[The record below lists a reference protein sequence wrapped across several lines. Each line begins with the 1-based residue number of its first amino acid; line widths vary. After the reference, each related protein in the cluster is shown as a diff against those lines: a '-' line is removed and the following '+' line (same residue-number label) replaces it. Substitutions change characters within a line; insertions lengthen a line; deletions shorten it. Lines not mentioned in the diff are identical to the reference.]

1 MTPSKRNE
9 GIQHRERQTGWK
21 PGQLALNEVPAKADP
36 VMAAAL
42 ITIMEIQILRMM
54 GK

>member
-9 GIQHRERQTGWK
+9 GIQYRERQTGWK
-21 PGQLALNEVPAKADP
+21 PGHLALNETLPTVDP